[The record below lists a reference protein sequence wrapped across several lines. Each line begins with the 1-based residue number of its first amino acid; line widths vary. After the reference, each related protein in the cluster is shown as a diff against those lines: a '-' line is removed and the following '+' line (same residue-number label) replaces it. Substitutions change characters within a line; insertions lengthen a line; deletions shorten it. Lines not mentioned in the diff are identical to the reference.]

1 MSALIKKVH
10 ETDKTIVEINDRMAN
25 CVRRL
30 RVIERVRPG
39 GAQIDL
45 LMEKVSNSTVSSML
59 MTITH
64 VQELDDLVLALTAL
78 RETYE

>member
-1 MSALIKKVH
+1 MSALIKKNHSSDTTV
-10 ETDKTIVEINDRMAN
+10 VEINDQLVQ

-30 RVIERVRPG
+30 RVIERVRPS

-45 LMEKVSNSTVSSML
+45 LMEKVSDTAASSML

-64 VQELDDLVLALTAL
+64 VQDLDDLILALTAL

>member
-1 MSALIKKVH
+1 MTALIKKLMLD
-10 ETDKTIVEINDRMAN
+10 DKVIVEIDDQRAQ
-25 CVRRL
+25 CLKRL

-45 LMEKVSNSTVSSML
+45 LMEKVGNNSAASML

-64 VQELDDLVLALTAL
+64 VQDLDDLILALTAL
-78 RETYE
+78 RETYQ